1 MELFPVHGNSMVSQF
16 ADSRTRGLDN
26 SLTSQIDRYCQIV
39 QVLYIGPPI

>member
-26 SLTSQIDRYCQIV
+26 SQTSQIDQYCQIV
-39 QVLYIGPPI
+39 QVLYWPTNL